1 MNLKT
6 NIMKKCLIAVTS
18 LIGSFMFAQDF
29 QGIAVYE
36 SKTTFDFSKA
46 ETKTD
51 GDAMSPEME
60 AQLQEQLKKAME
72 KTYTLKFDK
81 TASLYKE
88 EEKLATPSSS
98 GLTMTVSVSFNGG
111 GTLYK
116 NLKDKTAL
124 TETEI
129 YGKEFLVTENLEP
142 LEWKLENETKK
153 IGNYTCYKATV
164 VFKPR
169 ERDDKD
175 KAIVLTSLPETDRT
189 VTAWY
194 TPEIP
199 VSNGP
204 QNYWGLPGL
213 ILEVNDGHTI
223 LLCSKITLNP
233 KEKFTLKALK
243 KGEKVSRREFD
254 KIMEKKTEE
263 MMEMNSAP
271 SAPGTTR
278 TTKVMR
284 IGG

>member
-1 MNLKT
+1 
-6 NIMKKCLIAVTS
+6 MKKYLIAITTLV
-18 LIGSFMFAQDF
+18 GFMLSAQDF

-36 SKTTFDFSKA
+36 SKTIFDFDNA
-46 ETKTD
+46 ETKTE
-51 GDAMSPEME
+51 GDKMSPEME
-60 AQLQEQLKKAME
+60 TLLQEQLKKAME

-81 TASLYKE
+81 KASMYKE
-88 EEKLATPSSS
+88 EEKLAAPSTS
-98 GLTMTVSVSFNGG
+98 GINMTVSVSFNGG
-111 GTLYK
+111 GSLYK
-116 NLKDKTAL
+116 NLKEKIAL

-175 KAIVLTSLPETDRT
+175 KAILLTSVPETDRT

-213 ILEVNDGHTI
+213 ILEVNDGHTV

-233 KEKFTLKALK
+233 KEKFELTAPK
-243 KGEKVSRREFD
+243 KGSKVSREEFD

-271 SAPGTTR
+271 SAPGTTK
-278 TTKVMR
+278 TTRVIR